1 MLKVFTM
8 KKQKTN
14 FPIEFFYAQDDKIN
28 GITQLIN
35 WKSLL
40 LTLNSLRSRFSRIR
54 KISYET
60 FAKQPYNNNN
70 DHPHSCSSSTW
81 FPVEFGNVGFW
92 GERKTGVAGEKP
104 LGARERT
111 KNKLNPHMAST
122 PGFEPRPHWWEASAL
137 ITEPPLL
144 PYYWL
149 YIVCS
154 FKITYLG
161 RHRQKIATW

>member
-1 MLKVFTM
+1 MTRSMAL
-8 KKQKTN
+8 
-14 FPIEFFYAQDDKIN
+14 
-28 GITQLIN
+28 LN
-35 WKSLL
+35 WRSLL
-40 LTLNSLRSRFSRIR
+40 LTLKSLRSRFSRIH

-70 DHPHSCSSSTW
+70 DHPQSYSSSTW

-92 GERKTGVAGEKP
+92 GEGKTGVAGEKP
-104 LGARERT
+104 PGARERT
-111 KNKLNPHMAST
+111 KNKLNPHIAST
-122 PGFEPRPHWWEASAL
+122 PGFELGPHWWEASAL